1 MDDPSARTLRVRLEH
16 GQASAADAASSL
28 ALAALEAPTRTMRL
42 DACRL
47 LGDLA
52 GRALGADWEVAE
64 RAAFALL
71 EAARVADTAAD
82 RRGVLTAMGRGFR
95 NIWLLPF
102 VHRRLSDPDPTIAAA
117 ALQAAGG
124 LGFPALEE
132 SVAAFLI
139 DTAPVAIRRAAI
151 AALGRMGAISAVDR
165 LVPLIL
171 GDPTEAAAALTALTE
186 IRSPA
191 GRDAAL
197 IVLDQ
202 DLEPEVQIAAVR
214 YLAELGALEVLAVLR
229 RLARHDDAEIRLASS
244 LASRALKAERSRDA
258 AERFLVA
265 LSEPDRAVRAVL
277 ARRLRTIPVAD
288 VLEQAEVLL
297 EEDAAGVVQVLAE
310 IRENEVTRYFLALA
324 GREDLPMAVRARAI
338 GSIEAN
344 ATWERD
350 ELSKVAHSASAEDSL
365 RASAIQAM
373 GAFAMSTELL
383 ERTAGL
389 ASSKAPAIRGAVLW
403 ALQLA
408 RRPGDGSDGPA
419 ITAIVEP
426 MLDDSD
432 PIVRRRAAYVAGN
445 LNLAKLAPALARRLV
460 ITGEDDDS
468 RPASSSNSGMMSS
481 AAIAIPTD
489 EVAPGSGRE
498 SRTRNLGPGSGSEP
512 RTLDRGDLQARA
524 VGNPP
529 DIRLAAYVA
538 LGELGMPGV
547 VTEVVAAVRREK
559 DPRVLGAASN
569 ALISANPD
577 AAALAPLAGRAAQ
590 LLKDPDPRL
599 RHAGAEI
606 AGLLAGAVAAS
617 ALAPLAADDSPA
629 VRGAAVWA
637 LGKLA
642 DPGTEKA
649 LLSAFKDDD
658 PSVQERAAAGLLRL
672 GTTASLAQAIA
683 FVAGDGDAT
692 ARGSLAAGIT
702 ISRPNAAALAPAID
716 AALDKVSSDDPAFE
730 PLLRMK
736 LASAAHEGD
745 SAPAL
750 DVDAAITQVF
760 PAFAQLIKLAG
771 FDALVRSMRTAESL
785 FHSTGAAKD
794 ADLSPSITLW
804 MKVLENYVHA
814 WLGPRM
820 AGLQREPA
828 VLFDYVDRVIG
839 GSWGGYQKW
848 LEPKWRDPI
857 DVGGARVE
865 IPLRAI
871 PNCVRDMQEHRRK
884 RLDSP
889 LSVTE
894 WARMIVLFA
903 VDHPTGF
910 KNLMKVGGGAKQ
922 TAEKTVSLAH
932 RLHTLAAVRN
942 LVTHRASAGVATLAA
957 FRKSYYTAFEELVAL
972 A

>member
-1 MDDPSARTLRVRLEH
+1 MRLEH
-16 GQASAADAASSL
+16 GQANAADAVVSL
-28 ALAALEAPTRTMRL
+28 AVAALEAPTRTMRL
-42 DACRL
+42 EACRL

-102 VHRRLSDPDPTIAAA
+102 VHRRLSDPDQTIAAA

-132 SVAAFLI
+132 SVAAFLSEA
-139 DTAPVAIRRAAI
+139 APPAIRRAAI
-151 AALGRMGAISAVDR
+151 AALGRMGAMSAVDR

-171 GDPTEAAAALTALTE
+171 GDPTEAAGALTALTE

-229 RLARHDDAEIRLASS
+229 RLARHDDAEIRIASS

-258 AERFLVA
+258 GERFLVA

-297 EEDAAGVVQVLAE
+297 GEDAAGVVQILAE

-338 GSIEAN
+338 GSITAN

-350 ELSKVAHSASAEDSL
+350 ELSKVAHSATADDSL

-373 GAFAMSTELL
+373 GAFAMSTELI

-419 ITAIVEP
+419 IAAIVEP

-432 PIVRRRAAYVAGN
+432 PVVRRRAAYVAGN

-468 RPASSSNSGMMSS
+468 RSASSSNSGMMSS

-489 EVAPGSGRE
+489 D
-498 SRTRNLGPGSGSEP
+498 L
-512 RTLDRGDLQARA
+512 LDMQAHA

-547 VTEVVAAVRREK
+547 ITEVVAAVRREK

-577 AAALAPLAGRAAQ
+577 AAALAPLAGRATQ

-606 AGLLAGAVAAS
+606 AGLLGGAVTAS
-617 ALAPLAADDSPA
+617 TLVPLAADDSPA

-642 DPGTEKA
+642 DPSTEKA

-658 PSVQERAAAGLLRL
+658 PSVHERAAAGLLRL

-683 FVAGDGDAT
+683 FVAGDGDPT

-716 AALDKVSSDDPAFE
+716 AALDKVHSDDPAFE

-745 SAPAL
+745 AAPAL
-750 DVDAAITQVF
+750 DVDAEIAQAF
-760 PAFAQLIKLAG
+760 PAFAQLTKLSG

-839 GSWGGYQKW
+839 GNWGGYQKW

-894 WARMIVLFA
+894 WARLIVLFA

-922 TAEKTVSLAH
+922 SAEKTVSLAH

-957 FRKSYYTAFEELVAL
+957 FRKSYYAAFEDLVAL